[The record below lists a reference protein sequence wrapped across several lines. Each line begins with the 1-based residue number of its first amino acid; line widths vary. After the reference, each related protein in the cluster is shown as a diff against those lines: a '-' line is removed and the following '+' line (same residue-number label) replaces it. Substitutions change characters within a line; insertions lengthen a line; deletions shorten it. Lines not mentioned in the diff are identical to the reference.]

1 MGLETATYIGDF
13 VPTDPGSSDLIS
25 QGDDHIRLVKTVLQ
39 NTFPSVEKAF
49 YFPSASAV
57 NANTTIVAANMN
69 ATFRV
74 TTTSGAITMTLPTL
88 LSADAGWE
96 CFVMKSTF
104 DVNPVFIAPATG
116 TLTSG
121 AITGLASARRNIPG
135 SKVSCY
141 WTGSSWVIGRSA
153 GVAGPVGSCIEYHGS
168 SLPFGYEWPN
178 GQTLA
183 SASTAYPEYS
193 AVIGSG
199 VTLDKRGRIGIAL
212 DNLGGS
218 AAGRVGTFIT
228 GTAIGNTGGL
238 EGVTLTALQIP
249 SIASSG
255 PSVTVSGSSTVS
267 NVVQGAIGNT
277 NALGGSGLQGATNA
291 GLSSGQISISGGT
304 AGLAV
309 TSNNTGGNIHSNLQ
323 PSIMVSQILVV
334 E

>member
-13 VPTDPGSSDLIS
+13 VPTDPGSGDLVS

-49 YFPSASAV
+49 YFPTASAV
-57 NANTTIVAANMN
+57 SANTTIVAANMN
-69 ATFRV
+69 VTFRV
-74 TTTSGAITMTLPTL
+74 TTTSGAITMTLPAL
-88 LSADAGWE
+88 LSGDAGWE

-104 DVNPVFIAPATG
+104 DANPVFIAPATG

-135 SKVSCY
+135 SKISCF
-141 WTGSSWVIGRSA
+141 WTGSSWVIGRSQ
-153 GVAGPVGSCIEYHGS
+153 GVGGPVGSCIEYHGS
-168 SLPFGYEWPN
+168 TLPFGYEWPN

-193 AVIGSG
+193 AVMGSG

-218 AAGRVGTFIT
+218 AASRVGVYII
-228 GTAIGNTGGL
+228 GTAVGNVGGIEGVVLDATQIPAHAHGGSFSGVTRTWISNNTDVCTGVGDSSGPSAGRGVATRGQISVNVTPDGSVSIGNTGG
-238 EGVTLTALQIP
+238 
-249 SIASSG
+249 
-255 PSVTVSGSSTVS
+255 
-267 NVVQGAIGNT
+267 
-277 NALGGSGLQGATNA
+277 GL
-291 GLSSGQISISGGT
+291 
-304 AGLAV
+304 
-309 TSNNTGGNIHSNLQ
+309 IHSNLQ